1 MNFIAV
7 SHCSYFL
14 IAVVVGCFK
23 QAFIRNCHAIVSVQT
38 SQIFVVMDIFGDIQF
53 QEHKEALNFLNEDSK
68 LSGLNRKQLGK
79 IISSHHGGNG
89 VQAEA
94 YK

>member
-1 MNFIAV
+1 M
-7 SHCSYFL
+7 
-14 IAVVVGCFK
+14 VVGCFK
-23 QAFIRNCHAIVSVQT
+23 QAFIRNGHAIVSVQT
-38 SQIFVVMDIFGDIQF
+38 TQIFVVMGIYGDIQF
-53 QEHKEALNFLNEDSK
+53 QEHKEALNFLTEDAE